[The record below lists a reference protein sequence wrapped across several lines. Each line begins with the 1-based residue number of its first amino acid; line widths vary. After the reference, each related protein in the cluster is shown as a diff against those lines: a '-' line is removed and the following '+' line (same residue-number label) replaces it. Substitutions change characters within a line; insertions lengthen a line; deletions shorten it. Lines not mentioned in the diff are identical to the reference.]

1 MKDTDDMK
9 EIINKIVNMESNKQ
23 RRENAEKKFRT
34 KEKFLC
40 NVSENCKNTPPE
52 KI

>member
-1 MKDTDDMK
+1 MKDTHDMK

-34 KEKFLC
+34 KEKVLC
-40 NVSENCKNTPPE
+40 NVSENCKNAPPE